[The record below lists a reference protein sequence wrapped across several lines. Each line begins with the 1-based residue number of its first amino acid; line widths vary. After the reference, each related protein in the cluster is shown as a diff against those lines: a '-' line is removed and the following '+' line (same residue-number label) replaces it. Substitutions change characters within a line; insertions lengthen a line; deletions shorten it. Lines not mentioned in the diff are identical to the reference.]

1 MRYYLHQEQGGPQ
14 HSAVQLYLRPVLVI
28 IVLLALAAVG
38 VYILLHGMVM
48 LGIATLA
55 LLAGTGLLL
64 GASWW
69 DVHHAYLEISSTE
82 VRVVEYPFFLRMEKR
97 IPAERIA
104 ACEVSVSTVDF
115 SQASYLTIRDQ
126 AMKPLFSIRQSDE
139 VEKVFSWIIEINQA
153 R

>member
-1 MRYYLHQEQGGPQ
+1 MKSMSSRQFATMAGM
-14 HSAVQLYLRPVLVI
+14 
-28 IVLLALAAVG
+28 
-38 VYILLHGMVM
+38 ILLSF
-48 LGIATLA
+48 
-55 LLAGTGLLL
+55 LLL

-82 VRVVEYPFFLRMEKR
+82 VRVVEYPLFLRMEKR